1 MRPSTNILWRGPVRS
16 LLSNPRPISSL
27 YDNSLLFALP
37 RRLPAPVRCL
47 AQYRLFVTSTTPMS
61 GSAGVDDVVNVVI
74 PEDKIDVQFSRS
86 SGRVRNIAVF

>member
-1 MRPSTNILWRGPVRS
+1 
-16 LLSNPRPISSL
+16 
-27 YDNSLLFALP
+27 
-37 RRLPAPVRCL
+37 
-47 AQYRLFVTSTTPMS
+47 MS